1 MKGERSRRLEALYTA
16 KFAFHP
22 NTFTSG
28 PSFHRSAASCET
40 LAAEVTAPQ
49 GAQKVTLL
57 QGKKKEITQMVATIK
72 NIAGQFVREEEGA
85 TLVEYVLLVA
95 LIGVVAITAMRF
107 LGGTASNKLNGVSAN
122 IVNSN

>member
-1 MKGERSRRLEALYTA
+1 
-16 KFAFHP
+16 
-22 NTFTSG
+22 
-28 PSFHRSAASCET
+28 
-40 LAAEVTAPQ
+40 
-49 GAQKVTLL
+49 
-57 QGKKKEITQMVATIK
+57 MVATIK

-122 IVNSN
+122 ITNSN